1 MHASRIMVRDVTTCG
16 PEDTVAEVIAILNE
30 HSFRIL
36 PVVDENGRILG
47 AVNTLTLLSH
57 IVPEYIMEG
66 YLQSVPFAPDIGLL
80 RKHYRELLGKRITD
94 VMDENPTTVREDES
108 LLSVTAAMI
117 RHDRFEYVLVAD
129 EERRLKGVISSSD
142 ILRAL
147 DRFIPEDEC
156 DA

>member
-1 MHASRIMVRDVTTCG
+1 MVREVTTCS
-16 PEDTVAEVIAILNE
+16 PENTVAEVIAILNE
-30 HSFRIL
+30 KSFRIV
-36 PVVDENGRILG
+36 PVVDEGGRILG

-80 RKHYRELLGKRITD
+80 RKHYRELLGKSITE
-94 VMDENPTTVREDES
+94 VMDEKPTLVREDES
-108 LLSVTAAMI
+108 LLSVTASMI

-129 EERRLKGVISSSD
+129 EEKRLKGVISSSD

-147 DRFIPEDEC
+147 DRFIPERDF

>member
-1 MHASRIMVRDVTTCG
+1 MHANRIMVREVTTCR
-16 PEDTVAEVIAILNE
+16 PDNTVAEVIAILNRK
-30 HSFRIL
+30 SFRIV
-36 PVVDENGRILG
+36 PVVDDGQRILG

-80 RKHYRELLGKRITD
+80 RKHYRELLGKTITE
-94 VMDENPTTVREDES
+94 VMDTSPTIVREDES
-108 LLSVTAAMI
+108 LLSVTASMI

-129 EERRLKGVISSSD
+129 ADRRLKGVISSSD

-147 DRFIPEDEC
+147 GRFIPEQDF